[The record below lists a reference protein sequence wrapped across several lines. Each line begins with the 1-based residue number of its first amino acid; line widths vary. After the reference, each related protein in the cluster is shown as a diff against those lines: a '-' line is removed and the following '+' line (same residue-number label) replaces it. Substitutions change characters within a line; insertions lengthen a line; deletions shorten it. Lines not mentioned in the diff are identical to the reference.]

1 MISTLKDLID
11 GIIHQ
16 VHQISSQEN
25 KEYLEYIK
33 FIEMSAYEN
42 SLINHKVR
50 YIAGI
55 DEVGRGPLAGPVV
68 AACVILPED
77 FYLPGI
83 NDSKKLSK
91 KKREKFYSIIL
102 EHAVSYGI
110 GVATVEEI
118 DELNIYQ
125 ATKLAMERAIKHLT
139 IKPDH
144 LLIDAMKLDVEI
156 AQTSIIKGDA
166 KSISIAAASIV
177 AKVTRDL
184 YMAQLGNKYPM
195 YQFDTNSG
203 YGTKVH
209 LEAIETYGIIPE
221 HRKTYEPIK
230 TKIMT
235 SKTIFD
241 L

>member
-1 MISTLKDLID
+1 MTKLKDLID
-11 GIIHQ
+11 GILHHDQ
-16 VHQISSQEN
+16 QGSSQKN
-25 KEYLEYIK
+25 KEYREYIK

-42 SLINHKVR
+42 SLINHQKVR

-68 AACVILPED
+68 AASVILPED

-91 KKREKFYSIIL
+91 KKRALFYQYIL
-102 EHAVSYGI
+102 DHAVSYGI

-125 ATKLAMERAIKHLT
+125 ATKVAMERSIKHLT

-144 LLIDAMKLDVEI
+144 LLIDAMKLDVDLP
-156 AQTSIIKGDA
+156 QTSIIKGDA

-195 YQFDTNSG
+195 YQFETNSG

-235 SKTIFD
+235 KRTIFD